1 MFYNPR
7 ATCARKGGQETPSPA
22 FLCIEHQLLVGN
34 IDIDRGPRLQRR
46 ALGGVLFLTCNKIH
60 VQGKGR
66 SPHTDEKDEQSQSS
80 FIIAVDPFPYF
91 FPICLVTTTT

>member
-46 ALGGVLFLTCNKIH
+46 ALGGVLFLTNKISH
-60 VQGKGR
+60 VQGDLTDITSQEKSLKNPNVGLTHIVAHHKG
-66 SPHTDEKDEQSQSS
+66 
-80 FIIAVDPFPYF
+80 A
-91 FPICLVTTTT
+91 